1 LAKQHKYQ
9 QAIDIYEQLI
19 LAKPEK
25 RLYFA
30 TRISELEQNLNE

>member
-1 LAKQHKYQ
+1 LEKQGKYDLAIK
-9 QAIDIYEQLI
+9 IYEKLS

-30 TRISELEQNLNE
+30 TRISEIALKINN